1 MPLAKTPIL
10 QIDQMAEGDNNK
22 HILFNT
28 ALVALEDAANR
39 ALSIDLTSTGAT
51 LSETQMTR
59 YGVYICSGHTVAR
72 TLTLPSTVGAG
83 SPTNRIFAVR
93 NLGDG
98 AVTVRHPTGLT
109 VVVPVSE
116 TGLLYADGTDI
127 VSLGGVANKPT
138 LPISKDGVEV
148 EGQPDGLNFTG
159 SGVTVTTSAGVVTID
174 IGTGAITFAGLSDV
188 PAYTG
193 NAGLYPRVNG
203 TEDGIEFA
211 DPTMTDAAVK
221 AAYEA
226 NADTNAFTDAEKS
239 KLAGL
244 ESSTFKGTYLTD
256 VALTSA
262 HPAPEAGSYAY
273 VDAGAAA
280 DVIIYIWDESDSAWV
295 QGGSAESTETSAT
308 IKAKYEANADTN
320 AFTDAEKTKL
330 AGIETGAEVNQTGA
344 EIVTALNS
352 ELGGA
357 GWQSGGGI
365 ADAPTDGES
374 YVRKDGAWVV
384 GDSILPAFGA
394 PQAGMALRVNGTGD
408 GVLWINDVELP
419 SYDTPEIGKVLKVG
433 AGAVLEWATDA
444 GASLPAYTTN
454 AGKFL
459 RVNSGETAAEWA
471 DAIPPTAGHAR
482 KVLEVLDD
490 GSAAAWRR
498 PGRIDVI
505 LLTDVGY
512 TLDEDN
518 IGAYIRITSATG
530 QNITVPLDA
539 TTYLPTGSVFTFRQG
554 GAGQLTVSPEVGVT
568 VRSAKSLIS
577 RADES
582 TMVLTKVADNAWDLT
597 GDMED
602 V

>member
-211 DPTMTDAAVK
+211 DPTMTAAAVK

-244 ESSTFKGTYLTD
+244 ESSTFKGTYLTAT
-256 VALTSA
+256 ALSAA

-295 QGGSAESTETSAT
+295 QGGSSGSTETPAT
-308 IKAKYEANADTN
+308 IKTKYEANADTN
-320 AFTDAEKTKL
+320 AFTDAEKSKL
-330 AGIETGAEVNQTGA
+330 AAIEAGAEVNQTGA

-365 ADAPTDGES
+365 ADAPSDGES

-384 GDSILPAFGA
+384 GESILPAYAA

-433 AGAVLEWATDA
+433 AGAMLEWATDA
-444 GASLPAYTTN
+444 GASLPSYTTN

-459 RVNSGETAAEWA
+459 RVNSEETAAEWA
-471 DAIPPTAGHAR
+471 DAIPPTAGHAG
-482 KVLEVLDD
+482 KVLEVTED
-490 GSAAAWRR
+490 GSTAAWRR
-498 PGRIDVI
+498 PGRIDIINV
-505 LLTDVGY
+505 TDADK
-512 TLDEDN
+512 TLSSAE
-518 IGAYIRITSATG
+518 IGAYIRMTASAPC
-530 QNITVPLDA
+530 NLNVPLDV
-539 TTYLPTGSVFTFRQG
+539 TDYMPNGSTFIIRQG
-554 GAGQLTVSPEVGVT
+554 GAGQITVVPEAGVT
-568 VRSAKSLIS
+568 VRTNATLKS
-577 RADES
+577 RVDES
-582 TMVLTKVADNAWDLT
+582 TITLTKVSDNQWDIA
-597 GDMED
+597 GDLEQL
-602 V
+602 